1 MKLSGKLQEWWFEAN
16 PYDSCVVNH
25 KQCTIGWH
33 VDDVRC
39 SHVDPM
45 VMEHMIDLMS
55 KEFGKDAPLTVS
67 CDKVHEYLG
76 MPFYFTEEGAI
87 TIDMSDYVKT
97 IIADMPEEMI
107 GKAPTPAAIA
117 CFKSEKGQYRSKRRK
132 PIRSIKSIKWS
143 CSCSISVSEDDPMCG
158 PQYCSCASRLAH
170 QMKMTTRVMR
180 YLQST
185 NNLKL
190 MAAVSFDVGWI
201 PLAQFI
207 PT

>member
-107 GKAPTPAAIA
+107 GKAPTPAAIT
-117 CFKSEKGQYRSKRRK
+117 CFKSEKGQYRSKKEKADSFHKIHKMVMQLQYLSQRGRPDVRTAVLFLCK
-132 PIRSIKSIKWS
+132 P
-143 CSCSISVSEDDPMCG
+143 VSAPDEDD
-158 PQYCSCASRLAH
+158 YSRHAI
-170 QMKMTTRVMR
+170 
-180 YLQST
+180 S
-185 NNLKL
+185 
-190 MAAVSFDVGWI
+190 AVDK
-201 PLAQFI
+201 
-207 PT
+207 